1 MFSKM
6 AMQHKHQA
14 PGRDIHRH
22 FSLAPARGHTM
33 ADNDYVF
40 FVFLR
45 LFLVTRPSSTRR
57 WGVLSLVVRLSERS
71 SCCCLSWLV
80 EPQPSAGERA
90 MLKQNKIVPI
100 DEEQEEKSERGMM
113 GDLGRAPSE
122 LTPLPGDKGSAYL
135 SETQQPE
142 ELTESDDATDPADAA
157 RSEILKYRQK
167 WKRWARLRSF
177 HHVVI
182 PPSFDALEPCPRVA

>member
-1 MFSKM
+1 
-6 AMQHKHQA
+6 
-14 PGRDIHRH
+14 
-22 FSLAPARGHTM
+22 
-33 ADNDYVF
+33 
-40 FVFLR
+40 
-45 LFLVTRPSSTRR
+45 
-57 WGVLSLVVRLSERS
+57 
-71 SCCCLSWLV
+71 
-80 EPQPSAGERA
+80 